1 MHESVPQTDPTRDQL
16 DPEHGALPSPRLRR
30 RLIFLAALLLA
41 LLLAVF
47 LPPLIGVTRFER
59 RIATS
64 IGASIGRPVHFER
77 AALSL
82 LPLPGFTLDNFVV
95 EEDPAFG
102 SEPIL
107 RAGQVRVTLRLSA
120 LWRPRVEFSRISL
133 TAGPSGVAPSVN
145 LVHTATGRWNLEG
158 ILLQASRIPAA
169 PTAQRYAGPAPRFP
183 YIEATGARIN
193 LKLDQ
198 EKTPFA
204 LTDADFA
211 LWLPEPG
218 QWRFRLEAHPART
231 DTAPADTGALRVEAT
246 LGTAPTLGQ
255 VPIDLRATWQ
265 DAQLGGLTRL
275 LLGRDAGL
283 RGDLSLSLRVLGA
296 LDHAALAANLQLA
309 HARRADFVPPRLLSL
324 EASCQAVAQNSFHAF
339 SNLECHW
346 PPADSSSR
354 SVLIL
359 AAAVPDVRRPS
370 ESSASLTLPALPAAT
385 LLDWL
390 RAATPHPPTG
400 LRATGT
406 LAGALAWSPTPP
418 PSDRA
423 PSRHR
428 QIPPPPPTWS
438 GELEFSGES
447 LQTPALGPDP
457 IPLGDILLRSTS
469 DGSPTTANFDLLPVL
484 LPLGGKQ
491 PATLEGH
498 FDATGYTLH
507 LTGPA
512 LPARLLALGDA
523 IPQLGEGLRELLDPP
538 QIAPPATAPPPDDPA
553 VVPTH
558 FDLTAT
564 RPWGGPQTWHQT
576 APPPRHHRPRH

>member
-1 MHESVPQTDPTRDQL
+1 MH
-16 DPEHGALPSPRLRR
+16 PEHPTDEADPDTRPSPRLRR
-30 RLIFLAALLLA
+30 RLILLAALLLA

-47 LPPLIGVTRFER
+47 LPPLVNVNRFER
-59 RIATS
+59 RIATN
-64 IGASIGRPVHFER
+64 IGAAIGRPVHFER

-107 RAGQVRVTLRLSA
+107 RAGQVRVTLRLSS
-120 LWRPRVEFSRISL
+120 LWRPRVEFSKISL
-133 TAGPSGVAPSVN
+133 GAGPSGVAPSVN
-145 LVHTATGRWNLEG
+145 LVHTAEGRWNLEA

-198 EKTPFA
+198 EKTPFS

-231 DTAPADTGALRVEAT
+231 DTAPADTGTLRLEAT
-246 LGTAPTLGQ
+246 LGTAPALGR

-265 DAQLGGLTRL
+265 DAQLGGLSRL

-283 RGDLSLSLRVLGA
+283 RGDLSVSLRVLGT
-296 LDHAALAANLQLA
+296 LDHADLAASLQLA

-324 EASCQAVAQNSFHAF
+324 EASCQAVARNSFHAF
-339 SNLECHW
+339 SDLECYW
-346 PPADSSSR
+346 PPADSSDR
-354 SVLIL
+354 SILIL
-359 AAAVPDVRRPS
+359 AADVPDVRRPS
-370 ESSASLTLPALPAAT
+370 ASSASLTLPALPAAT

-400 LRATGT
+400 LRAAGT
-406 LAGALAWSPTPP
+406 LAGTLAWRPTPP
-418 PSDRA
+418 PSGRA

-428 QIPPPPPTWS
+428 QAAAPEPAWS

-447 LQTPALGPDP
+447 LQTPALGNDP
-457 IPLGDILLRSTS
+457 IPLGDILLRS
-469 DGSPTTANFDLLPVL
+469 SPGQTAASFDLLPLL

-491 PATLEGH
+491 PATLEGR
-498 FDATGYTLH
+498 FDAAGYTLH

-523 IPQLGEGLRELLDPP
+523 IPQLGEGLRELL
-538 QIAPPATAPPPDDPA
+538 APPADNPSAI
-553 VVPTH
+553 PTH
-558 FDLTAT
+558 FDLTAA
-564 RPWGGPQTWHQT
+564 RSWGGSQTGRQT
-576 APPPRHHRPRH
+576 TPPPRNRRHQ